1 MSEWVKEVID
11 VVGWVAVVV
20 MAFRFGG
27 FHTNLKQMNETLV
40 TFCNDVLKHDDRI
53 QALEQTKLDKSE
65 FNVFKED
72 YVQLRTEHK
81 MHHKEK

>member
-1 MSEWVKEVID
+1 MSDWLKEVID

-40 TFCNDVLKHDDRI
+40 TFCNDVLRHDDRI

-65 FNVFKED
+65 FFEFEKD
-72 YVQLRTEHK
+72 YVKLRTEHDI
-81 MHHKEK
+81 HHKEK